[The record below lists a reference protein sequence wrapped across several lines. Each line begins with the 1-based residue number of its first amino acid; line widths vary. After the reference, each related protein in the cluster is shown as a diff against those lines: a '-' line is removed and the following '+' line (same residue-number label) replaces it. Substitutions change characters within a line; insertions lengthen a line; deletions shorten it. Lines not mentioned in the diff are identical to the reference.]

1 MPFNRNPNIKI
12 TDVKED
18 VISFDLMDTDISMA
32 NALRRIMIAE
42 VPTLCIDLV
51 DFQDNTTVLQD
62 EFIAHRLGLIPIRSN
77 KPRGMEAWNYCHT
90 CPCGGESCDN
100 CSVTFTLDCDFNE
113 MSRNRP
119 GYQNKV
125 AILVTSNDLI
135 CSDPDVTAVNFSSED
150 DLNNSLGTS
159 DGIVIVKLGPGQRIQ
174 LKATAKKGIGKEHA
188 KWSPVATVALK
199 FDPIVKLNEEM

>member
-12 TDVKED
+12 TDIKED
-18 VISFDLMDTDISMA
+18 MISFDLMDTDISMA

-42 VPTLCIDLV
+42 VPTLCIEYV

-77 KPRGMEAWNYCHT
+77 RGMDAWNYCHT
-90 CPCGGESCDN
+90 CPCGGEFCDN
-100 CSVTFTLDCDFNE
+100 CTVKFTLDCDFNE

-125 AILVTSNDLI
+125 AILVTSNDLV
-135 CSDPDVTAVNFSSED
+135 CSDPNVTAVNFSSEE
-150 DLNNSLGTS
+150 DLNNSHGTS
-159 DGIVIVKLGPGQRIQ
+159 DGIVIVKLGPGQRIK
-174 LKATAKKGIGKEHA
+174 LEATAKKGIGKEHA